1 MKKALTAL
9 MAITLF
15 SAVPALA
22 MEHTGEHAAQH
33 EMSNMDCAKECDM
46 LLKNCAQDV
55 DTLQHKIKKLQAALQ
70 KEGADQ
76 AQLGQ
81 VKALKQKLDDAQATL
96 KALEKPGH

>member
-9 MAITLF
+9 MAIALF

-33 EMSNMDCAKECDM
+33 DMSNMDCAKECDM

-55 DTLQHKIKKLQAALQ
+55 DTLQYKIKKLQAALKQ
-70 KEGADQ
+70 EGADQ
-76 AQLGQ
+76 AQLDR
-81 VKALKQKLDDAQATL
+81 VKALKLKLEEAQATL
-96 KALEKPGH
+96 RALEKPGH